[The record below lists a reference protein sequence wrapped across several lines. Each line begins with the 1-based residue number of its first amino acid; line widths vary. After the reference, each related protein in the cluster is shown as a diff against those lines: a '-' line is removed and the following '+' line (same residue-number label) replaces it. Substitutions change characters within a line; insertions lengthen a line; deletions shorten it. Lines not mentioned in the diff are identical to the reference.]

1 MRSDDIRFL
10 WKFERRWKELKDLA
24 LIPKRNRERTELF
37 RRRWP
42 IRTSRWIR
50 FEVTVL
56 ILARA
61 G

>member
-37 RRRWP
+37 RP
-42 IRTSRWIR
+42 AMADPNEPLDS
-50 FEVTVL
+50 L
-56 ILARA
+56 
-61 G
+61 